1 MGNYD
6 ICEQL
11 STLFFSAKSGS
22 VQSKYRANQ
31 NVPRNQGSPPIIIE
45 VKNLLSSLYN
55 KFKTRTLLF
64 EDLLLRSELLN
75 NNTLKIEKNNEEKK
89 RTLKSISKKKLN

>member
-6 ICEQL
+6 ICEQP
-11 STLFFSAKSGS
+11 SSIKVNHTIFSVKSGS

-64 EDLLLRSELLN
+64 EDLLLRSGLLN
-75 NNTLKIEKNNEEKK
+75 DDTLQIG
-89 RTLKSISKKKLN
+89 

>member
-6 ICEQL
+6 ICKQL
-11 STLFFSAKSGS
+11 SSTKVNHTIFSAKSES

-31 NVPRNQGSPPIIIE
+31 NVPRNQGSSPIIIE
-45 VKNLLSSLYN
+45 VKNSLSSLYN

-64 EDLLLRSELLN
+64 EDLLLRSGLLN
-75 NNTLKIEKNNEEKK
+75 DDTFQIG
-89 RTLKSISKKKLN
+89 